1 MGKRMPMLWLGNS
14 ENCSSTKQCFQAQ
27 DVCKALL
34 KLTCKKNSLSFED
47 EIPGKF
53 FKNESKIKVFC
64 ICIHNRV
71 GEICGSADISEMHL
85 ISPLTTGET
94 GADGKWNPVTV
105 GGGKEHRFFTSAPAE
120 SVGDASETADSSPSR
135 PLWFDYPDSDKK
147 KILAIYQ
154 YIGEQ
159 PDFVAPSNFPRLL
172 RYILIGSV
180 ILILLFFLYQIISK
194 LLAKR
199 SIS

>member
-1 MGKRMPMLWLGNS
+1 
-14 ENCSSTKQCFQAQ
+14 
-27 DVCKALL
+27 
-34 KLTCKKNSLSFED
+34 
-47 EIPGKF
+47 
-53 FKNESKIKVFC
+53 
-64 ICIHNRV
+64 
-71 GEICGSADISEMHL
+71 MHL

-105 GGGKEHRFFTSAPAE
+105 GGGKEHRFFTSGISFFKMVSETQEHSLLVLFKILFLGPTAPAE